1 MLEKWYLRNVKGD
14 LDRIS
19 KSLGI
24 SKLLSKLLLNRNIT
38 SYEIMDSFIDPSLD
52 KLHNPELM
60 KDMDKGIEIIVDSIE
75 KGRNIRISGDYDQDG
90 NSAILTLYKG
100 LKRCGA
106 KVDYVI
112 PHRIIDGYGINDR
125 IVREAKEDGIDLII
139 TCDNGIAAFEP
150 IKLAKDLGMIV
161 IVTDHHDLAYMED
174 EKGIKQYRLPEADAV
189 INPKRWDCKYPFK
202 ELCGAGVAFKLIQAL
217 YTKMNIDMEESYELL
232 EFVAMGTVCDVVDL
246 IDENRII
253 VKEGLKRINNTNNLG
268 LKALIKATGLEEKKI
283 NTYSLGFILGP
294 CINASGRLD
303 RADIAVELF
312 LTEDSDK
319 AQRYANRLHELNEER
334 KAMTKKGY
342 EKIVEQ
348 IENTD
353 LKEKNVLVIYEPRVH
368 ESVAGIIAGRIKDK
382 YYRPTIVL
390 TNSKENGKVKGS
402 GRSIEEYNMFEEI
415 SKHKELLLAFGG
427 HPMAAGLSLDV
438 SHIDEFRNRL
448 NTQESLTEDDLTP
461 KVYIDMHIPLDY
473 ISFSLIEELEKLEPF
488 GKGNPKPLFGAKNV
502 KVKRGFILGNNQNV
516 LKLLLLTNRG
526 RVIDGIYF
534 GDIEQFEEKMCR
546 KFGKDEL
553 NKMYAG
559 VDNKIVLDM
568 IYTPMVNEYMGNR
581 NIQINIQNYR

>member
-1 MLEKWYLRNVKGD
+1 MEKWYLRNVKGD

-150 IKLAKDLGMIV
+150 IKLAKDLGMKV

-488 GKGNPKPLFGAKNV
+488 GKGNPKPLFGVKNV

>member
-1 MLEKWYLRNVKGD
+1 MEKWYLRNVKGD

-60 KDMDKGIEIIVDSIE
+60 KDMDKGIEIIVDSIK

-150 IKLAKDLGMIV
+150 IKLAKDLGMKV

-217 YTKMNIDMEESYELL
+217 YIKMNIDMEESYELL

-461 KVYIDMHIPLDY
+461 KVYIDMHLPLDY

-488 GKGNPKPLFGAKNV
+488 GKGNPKPLFGVKNV

-553 NKMYAG
+553 NKMYTG
-559 VDNKIVLDM
+559 VDNRIVLDM

>member
-1 MLEKWYLRNVKGD
+1 MEKWYLRNVKGD

-60 KDMDKGIEIIVDSIE
+60 KDMDKGIEIIVDSIK

-150 IKLAKDLGMIV
+150 IKLAKDLGMKV

-174 EKGIKQYRLPEADAV
+174 EKGIKQYRLPEADVV

-461 KVYIDMHIPLDY
+461 KVYIDMHLPLDY

-488 GKGNPKPLFGAKNV
+488 GKGNPKPLFGVKNV

-553 NKMYAG
+553 NKMYTG
-559 VDNKIVLDM
+559 VDNRIVLDM

>member
-1 MLEKWYLRNVKGD
+1 MEKWYLRNVKGD

-150 IKLAKDLGMIV
+150 IKLAKDLGMKV

-461 KVYIDMHIPLDY
+461 KVYIDMHLPLDY

-488 GKGNPKPLFGAKNV
+488 GKGNPKPLFGVKNV

-553 NKMYAG
+553 NKMYTG
-559 VDNKIVLDM
+559 IDNKIVLDM

>member
-1 MLEKWYLRNVKGD
+1 MEKWYLRNVKGD

-60 KDMDKGIEIIVDSIE
+60 KDMDKGIEIIVDSIK

-150 IKLAKDLGMIV
+150 IKLAKDLGMKV

-402 GRSIEEYNMFEEI
+402 GRAIEEYNMFEEI

-461 KVYIDMHIPLDY
+461 KVYIDMHLPLDY

-488 GKGNPKPLFGAKNV
+488 GKGNPKPLFGVKNV

-553 NKMYAG
+553 NKMYTG
-559 VDNKIVLDM
+559 VDNRIVLDM

>member
-1 MLEKWYLRNVKGD
+1 MEKWYLRNVKGD

-60 KDMDKGIEIIVDSIE
+60 KDMDKGIEIIVDSIK

-150 IKLAKDLGMIV
+150 IKLAKDLGMKV

-488 GKGNPKPLFGAKNV
+488 GKGNPKPLFGVKNV

-553 NKMYAG
+553 NKMYTG
-559 VDNKIVLDM
+559 VDNRIVLDM

>member
-1 MLEKWYLRNVKGD
+1 MEKWYLRNVKGD

-150 IKLAKDLGMIV
+150 IKLAKDLGMKV

-461 KVYIDMHIPLDY
+461 KVYIDMHLPLDY

-488 GKGNPKPLFGAKNV
+488 GKGNPKPLFGVKNV

-553 NKMYAG
+553 NKMYTG
-559 VDNKIVLDM
+559 VDNRIVLDM

>member
-1 MLEKWYLRNVKGD
+1 MEKWYLRNVKGD

-150 IKLAKDLGMIV
+150 IKLAKDLGMKV

-217 YTKMNIDMEESYELL
+217 YIKMNIDMEESYELL

-268 LKALIKATGLEEKKI
+268 LKALIKATGLEEKK
-283 NTYSLGFILGP
+283 NQY
-294 CINASGRLD
+294 
-303 RADIAVELF
+303 LF
-312 LTEDSDK
+312 LRFYFRSLYKCLWK
-319 AQRYANRLHELNEER
+319 AR
-334 KAMTKKGY
+334 
-342 EKIVEQ
+342 
-348 IENTD
+348 
-353 LKEKNVLVIYEPRVH
+353 
-368 ESVAGIIAGRIKDK
+368 
-382 YYRPTIVL
+382 
-390 TNSKENGKVKGS
+390 
-402 GRSIEEYNMFEEI
+402 
-415 SKHKELLLAFGG
+415 
-427 HPMAAGLSLDV
+427 
-438 SHIDEFRNRL
+438 
-448 NTQESLTEDDLTP
+448 
-461 KVYIDMHIPLDY
+461 
-473 ISFSLIEELEKLEPF
+473 
-488 GKGNPKPLFGAKNV
+488 
-502 KVKRGFILGNNQNV
+502 
-516 LKLLLLTNRG
+516 
-526 RVIDGIYF
+526 
-534 GDIEQFEEKMCR
+534 
-546 KFGKDEL
+546 
-553 NKMYAG
+553 
-559 VDNKIVLDM
+559 
-568 IYTPMVNEYMGNR
+568 
-581 NIQINIQNYR
+581 

>member
-1 MLEKWYLRNVKGD
+1 MEKWYLRNVKGD

-150 IKLAKDLGMIV
+150 IKLAKDLGMKV

-488 GKGNPKPLFGAKNV
+488 GKGNPKPLFGVKNV

-553 NKMYAG
+553 NKMYTG
-559 VDNKIVLDM
+559 VDNRIVLDM

>member
-1 MLEKWYLRNVKGD
+1 MEKWYLRNVKGD

-150 IKLAKDLGMIV
+150 IKLAKDLGMKV

-461 KVYIDMHIPLDY
+461 KVYIDMHLPLDY

-488 GKGNPKPLFGAKNV
+488 GKGNPKPLFGVKNV

>member
-1 MLEKWYLRNVKGD
+1 LEKWYLRNVKGD

-150 IKLAKDLGMIV
+150 IKLAKDLGMKV

-461 KVYIDMHIPLDY
+461 KVYIDMHLPLDY

-488 GKGNPKPLFGAKNV
+488 GKGNPKPLFGVKNV

-553 NKMYAG
+553 NKMYTG
-559 VDNKIVLDM
+559 IDNKIVLDM

>member
-1 MLEKWYLRNVKGD
+1 MEKWYLRNVKGD

-60 KDMDKGIEIIVDSIE
+60 KDMDKGIEIIVDSIK

-150 IKLAKDLGMIV
+150 IKLAKDLGMKV

-461 KVYIDMHIPLDY
+461 KVYIDMHLPLDY

-488 GKGNPKPLFGAKNV
+488 GKGNPKPLFGVKNV

>member
-1 MLEKWYLRNVKGD
+1 MEKWYLRNVKGD

-60 KDMDKGIEIIVDSIE
+60 KDMDKGIEIIVDSIK

-150 IKLAKDLGMIV
+150 IKLAKDLGMKV

-461 KVYIDMHIPLDY
+461 KVYIDMHLPLDY

-488 GKGNPKPLFGAKNV
+488 GKGNPKPLFGVKNV

-553 NKMYAG
+553 NKMYTG
-559 VDNKIVLDM
+559 VDNRIVLDM

>member
-1 MLEKWYLRNVKGD
+1 MEKWYLRNVKGD

-60 KDMDKGIEIIVDSIE
+60 KDMDKGIEIIVDSIK

-150 IKLAKDLGMIV
+150 IKLAKDLGMKV

-268 LKALIKATGLEEKKI
+268 LEALIKATGLEEKKI

-488 GKGNPKPLFGAKNV
+488 GKGNPKPLFGVKNV

-553 NKMYAG
+553 NKMYTG
-559 VDNKIVLDM
+559 VDNRIVLDM

>member
-1 MLEKWYLRNVKGD
+1 M
-14 LDRIS
+14 
-19 KSLGI
+19 
-24 SKLLSKLLLNRNIT
+24 
-38 SYEIMDSFIDPSLD
+38 
-52 KLHNPELM
+52 
-60 KDMDKGIEIIVDSIE
+60 
-75 KGRNIRISGDYDQDG
+75 
-90 NSAILTLYKG
+90 
-100 LKRCGA
+100 
-106 KVDYVI
+106 
-112 PHRIIDGYGINDR
+112 
-125 IVREAKEDGIDLII
+125 II

-150 IKLAKDLGMIV
+150 IKLAKDLGMKV

-174 EKGIKQYRLPEADAV
+174 EKGIKQYRLPEADVV

-217 YTKMNIDMEESYELL
+217 YTKMNIDIEESYELL

-461 KVYIDMHIPLDY
+461 KVYIDMHLPLDY

-488 GKGNPKPLFGAKNV
+488 GKGNPKPLFGV
-502 KVKRGFILGNNQNV
+502 K
-516 LKLLLLTNRG
+516 
-526 RVIDGIYF
+526 
-534 GDIEQFEEKMCR
+534 M
-546 KFGKDEL
+546 
-553 NKMYAG
+553 
-559 VDNKIVLDM
+559 
-568 IYTPMVNEYMGNR
+568 
-581 NIQINIQNYR
+581 

>member
-1 MLEKWYLRNVKGD
+1 MEKWYLRNVKGD

-60 KDMDKGIEIIVDSIE
+60 KDMDKGIEIIVDSIK

-150 IKLAKDLGMIV
+150 IKLAKDLGMKV

-461 KVYIDMHIPLDY
+461 KVYIDMHLPLDY

-488 GKGNPKPLFGAKNV
+488 GKGNPKPLFGVKNV

-559 VDNKIVLDM
+559 VDNRIVLDM

>member
-1 MLEKWYLRNVKGD
+1 MEKWYLRNVKGD

-150 IKLAKDLGMIV
+150 IKLAKDLGMKV

-217 YTKMNIDMEESYELL
+217 YIKMNIDMEESYELL

-448 NTQESLTEDDLTP
+448 NIQESLTEDDLTP
-461 KVYIDMHIPLDY
+461 KVYIDMHLPLDY

>member
-1 MLEKWYLRNVKGD
+1 MEKWYLRNVKGD

-60 KDMDKGIEIIVDSIE
+60 KDMDKGIEIIVDSIK

-150 IKLAKDLGMIV
+150 IKLAKDLGMKV

-461 KVYIDMHIPLDY
+461 KVYIDMHLPLDY

-488 GKGNPKPLFGAKNV
+488 GKGNPKPLFGVKNV

-553 NKMYAG
+553 NKMYTG
-559 VDNKIVLDM
+559 IDNKIVLDM